1 MSDSYTKAV
10 EELRLLMGNTKGRE
24 DHFKNRH
31 TPRDSYEPQIN
42 LNDEVMISVAKV
54 NT

>member
-24 DHFKNRH
+24 DHFKIDTH
-31 TPRDSYEPQIN
+31 SETVMN
-42 LNDEVMISVAKV
+42 LKLIEMMK
-54 NT
+54 